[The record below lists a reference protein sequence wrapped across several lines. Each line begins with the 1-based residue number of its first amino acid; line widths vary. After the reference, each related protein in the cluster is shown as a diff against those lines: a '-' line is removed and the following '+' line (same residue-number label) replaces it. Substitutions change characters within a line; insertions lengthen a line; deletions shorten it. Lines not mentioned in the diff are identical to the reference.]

1 MKKFLLV
8 LLFTL
13 SFNAYSENFESTSD
27 GTWSGN
33 NWSPSPLLNLADKD
47 TITMNH
53 YISISGNNNL
63 SGLDLVIII
72 NDTFNL

>member
-13 SFNAYSENFESTSD
+13 SFNAYSENFESISD

-33 NWSPSPLLNLADKD
+33 NWSPSPLLNPADKD
-47 TITMNH
+47 TIFH
-53 YISISGNNNL
+53 
-63 SGLDLVIII
+63 
-72 NDTFNL
+72 